1 MTPRV
6 ALEAALSPLVAQ
18 LSDLDGRRY
27 LRLINQLASHPAYF
41 REVNV
46 TFAASLLR
54 AAEHIVPLV
63 EHLDEDRRLPRV
75 QNTIGMLLYSLA
87 LQARLTDAEDPPIPP
102 LDPPVFLEDLLD
114 AVEGVLA
121 RLTWPTAPV
130 CGRCVALRWHNTFTL
145 VPEVPRTSVVSRED
159 RPRRDPGRDRGASR
173 RRPRRYRGEA

>member
-1 MTPRV
+1 MSARAIAQEAGHRNVAAVSYHFGDRRELLLAVLSAKAAEVDRLRHAALDAAEAAGPMTPRV

-27 LRLINQLASHPAYF
+27 LRLVNQLASHPAYF

-63 EHLDEDRRLPRV
+63 EHLDEDRRLQRV

-114 AVEGVLA
+114 AVEGVLRA
-121 RLTWPTAPV
+121 
-130 CGRCVALRWHNTFTL
+130 
-145 VPEVPRTSVVSRED
+145 
-159 RPRRDPGRDRGASR
+159 
-173 RRPRRYRGEA
+173 